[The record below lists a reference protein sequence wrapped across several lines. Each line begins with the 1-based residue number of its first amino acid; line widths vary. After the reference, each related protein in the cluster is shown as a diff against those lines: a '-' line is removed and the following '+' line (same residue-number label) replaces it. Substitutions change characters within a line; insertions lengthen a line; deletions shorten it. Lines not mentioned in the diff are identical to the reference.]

1 MIKAGALPIH
11 GSMIKITLKGGKQ
24 VHLVIM
30 GDSGAGKSESIE
42 AFRLLAKEYL
52 ESITVIFDDMG
63 TLFYNGT
70 ATSARVEPKSG
81 RSSVSTIWIKAMLS
95 LILMML

>member
-1 MIKAGALPIH
+1 MIKEGALPIH
-11 GSMIKITLKGGKQ
+11 GSMVKITMKGGKQ

-63 TLFYNGT
+63 TLFYQDGKVTAAGT
-70 ATSARVEPKSG
+70 EIGAFVRP
-81 RSSVSTIWIKAMLS
+81 R
-95 LILMML
+95 